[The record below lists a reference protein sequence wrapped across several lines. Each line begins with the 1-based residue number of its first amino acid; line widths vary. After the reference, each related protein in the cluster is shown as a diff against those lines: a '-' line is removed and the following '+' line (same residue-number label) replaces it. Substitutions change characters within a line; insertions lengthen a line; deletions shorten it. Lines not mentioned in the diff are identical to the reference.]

1 MVTCDDTPWPGHQ
14 PFSITDDGRNFLETI
29 LLVEVADSGIS
40 WMEPRDLNIDQMNF
54 AINDLSRPGIRSH
67 HRGGAHALFA
77 DGTVRF
83 LKRRDQA
90 DLKKLLRIDNGWVT
104 KP

>member
-1 MVTCDDTPWPGHQ
+1 MT
-14 PFSITDDGRNFLETI
+14 GRGRELRDKI
-29 LLVEVADSGIS
+29 LIVEFADSGIS
-40 WMEPRDLNIDQMNF
+40 WLEPKDLNIDQMNF
-54 AINDLSRPGIRSH
+54 EINDWSRPGIRSH

-83 LKRRDQA
+83 LKRRNQG
-90 DLKKLLRIDNGWVT
+90 DLKKLLRIDNGRVT